1 MHILRFILYYVLLRW
16 SFVYEMY
23 LFPRDTS
30 FHAPMMEIC
39 DVQGCKSNGIDTLL
53 SAEKIC
59 RDALYYWYSRKNEE
73 QYEYLGII
81 LNNKDGSFFVRE
93 RKRNTARGTAS
104 YFLLSDYA
112 TTIHA

>member
-53 SAEKIC
+53 SAEKI
-59 RDALYYWYSRKNEE
+59 DDPSRRVVLLVFAK
-73 QYEYLGII
+73 
-81 LNNKDGSFFVRE
+81 K
-93 RKRNTARGTAS
+93 RGTVRV
-104 YFLLSDYA
+104 FGNN
-112 TTIHA
+112 TK